1 MTDIASTSREL
12 EERLLDETIRSSP
25 EQLDALLAEEFVE
38 FGARGRA
45 YTKAEIMAALAEEQ
59 NGGGYVRPSLHDF
72 KALALSDDAVLVTY
86 RSARGKEESLR
97 SSIWKKSGCRW
108 RMVFHQGTKVANSR

>member
-1 MTDIASTSREL
+1 MTDIASTLREL
-12 EERLLDETIRSSP
+12 EEKLLDETVRSSP

-59 NGGGYVRPSLHDF
+59 SGGGYVRASLHDF
-72 KALALSDDAVLVTY
+72 KARELSDAAVLVTY
-86 RSARGKEESLR
+86 RAVRGAEESLR
-97 SSIWKKSGCRW
+97 SSIWKKTGVRW
-108 RMVFHQGTKVANSR
+108 RMVFHQGTKATNAR